1 MSTYVLPKLETG
13 FYEAGFCKT
22 GFLTIILRQCSNTLG
37 RLWRSLHDLDTV
49 KTPISRHHYPFP
61 DPLKR
66 LKILRTAAI
75 SLIRQRPDII
85 QAETIAAIATAIV
98 PEQGSVGIVRLS
110 GDRAIAIAQALF
122 YAPGNQPWDSHRIL
136 YGYVQATDSS
146 TPVDEALLL
155 LMKSPR
161 SYTREDVVEFHC
173 HGGIMAVQQVLQLCL
188 QQGARLAQ
196 PGEFTLRAFLNGRL
210 DLTQAESVA
219 DLVGAQSPQAAQNAL
234 MGIRGKLAGAIRDL
248 RSQCLDVLAEVEAR
262 VDFADDLPP
271 IDEAAVRS
279 QLSTIHTRIT
289 QILSTARQGEL
300 LRAGLKIAIIGQP
313 NVGKSSLLNAW
324 SQSDRA
330 IVTHLPGTTR
340 DVVESQLIV
349 GGIPIQVLD
358 TAGIRES
365 ADTVEKIGIERSRTA
380 AQSADLILLTLDAT
394 TGWTPTEDAL
404 LKQIQHKPHILV
416 LNKIDLLKPTARSH
430 SPSPIPHLPHTPI
443 VHTAAAKNLGIDD
456 LESAILT
463 CAHSGN
469 LTAAN
474 TDIAINQRQAAA
486 LLRAET
492 ALTEVEATI
501 DNELPLDFWTIDLR
515 AAIHALGEVT
525 GEEMTESMLDEIFS
539 RFCIGK

>member
-1 MSTYVLPKLETG
+1 MAQQIYQS
-13 FYEAGFCKT
+13 
-22 GFLTIILRQCSNTLG
+22 
-37 RLWRSLHDLDTV
+37 
-49 KTPISRHHYPFP
+49 
-61 DPLKR
+61 
-66 LKILRTAAI
+66 
-75 SLIRQRPDII
+75 
-85 QAETIAAIATAIV
+85 ETIAAIATAVV
-98 PEQGSVGIVRLS
+98 PQQGSVGIVRLS
-110 GDRAIAIAQALF
+110 GVSAITIAQQLF
-122 YAPGNQPWDSHRIL
+122 RTPGNQPWESHRIL
-136 YGYVQATDSS
+136 YGYVQPAGREA
-146 TPVDEALLL
+146 PEDEALLL

-173 HGGIMAVQQVLQLCL
+173 HGGIMAVQQVLQLCI

-210 DLTQAESVA
+210 DLTQAEGIA

-234 MGIRGKLAGAIRDL
+234 MGIRGKLADAIKQL
-248 RSQCLDVLAEVEAR
+248 RSQCLDVLASVEAR

-271 IDEAAVRS
+271 IDEDAVRS
-279 QLSTIHTRIT
+279 QLQSIHAQIT

-330 IVTHLPGTTR
+330 IVTRLPGTTR

-349 GGIPIQVLD
+349 GGIPVQVLD
-358 TAGIRES
+358 TAGIRDSTDE
-365 ADTVEKIGIERSRTA
+365 VEQIGIERSQAA
-380 AQSADLILLTLDAT
+380 AQAADLVLLTVDAIA
-394 TGWTPTEDAL
+394 GWSEAEDL
-404 LKQIQHKPHILV
+404 LYEQIKDKPHIIV
-416 LNKIDLLKPTARSH
+416 INKIDLLDGLLDGSDSSATWPSGEMPIQQASPTVR
-430 SPSPIPHLPHTPI
+430 
-443 VHTAAAKNLGIDD
+443 TAAAQNFGISE

-463 CAHSGN
+463 AANAGN

-492 ALTEVEATI
+492 SLIQVENTI
-501 DNELPLDFWTIDLR
+501 KDQLPLDFWTIDLR